1 MDHSSLTI
9 HRLKKLIFCPE
20 LRYFRIGGD
29 DDDDF
34 DFGDNEWE
42 NVFVTTGHATQRNRQ
57 KRQMYEAAMAP
68 KIEWGQKGKVDKSA
82 RKDHKIVKYRPELLL
97 FDSSGVRIIFLQK
110 THSIEVDFDTKMV
123 KTTHMIQKMFT
134 PQMLW

>member
-1 MDHSSLTI
+1 MKET
-9 HRLKKLIFCPE
+9 RIFPE
-20 LRYFRIGGD
+20 SIYNRSRGD

-97 FDSSGVRIIFLQK
+97 VDRSGVRIIFFLQK
-110 THSIEVDFDTKMV
+110 THGIEVDIDTRMV
-123 KTTHMIQKMFT
+123 RMTHMISKMFT
-134 PQMLW
+134 LQKIW

>member
-9 HRLKKLIFCPE
+9 QRLKKLIFCPE

-68 KIEWGQKGKVDKSA
+68 KIEWGQKGKVD
-82 RKDHKIVKYRPELLL
+82 
-97 FDSSGVRIIFLQK
+97 
-110 THSIEVDFDTKMV
+110 TKMV
-123 KTTHMIQKMFT
+123 KMTHMIQKMFT

>member
-9 HRLKKLIFCPE
+9 QWLRKPEFPE
-20 LRYFRIGGD
+20 LGYNWSGGD
-29 DDDDF
+29 GDDDF

-97 FDSSGVRIIFLQK
+97 VDSSGVRIIFFAEDK
-110 THSIEVDFDTKMV
+110 
-123 KTTHMIQKMFT
+123 
-134 PQMLW
+134 

>member
-9 HRLKKLIFCPE
+9 QRLKKLIFCPE

-68 KIEWGQKGKVDKSA
+68 KIEWGQKGKVDK
-82 RKDHKIVKYRPELLL
+82 
-97 FDSSGVRIIFLQK
+97 
-110 THSIEVDFDTKMV
+110 
-123 KTTHMIQKMFT
+123 MFT
-134 PQMLW
+134 N